1 MKSSTSIDGH
11 GPALHG
17 GLLPGTPDAT
27 DPLGAEPLAT
37 PATTAAQ
44 TRSVWRRLLEN
55 TSVMIGTVLILLIAI
70 MGVAAPLITSDDPTA
85 INPAGR
91 NKAPGEEIS
100 FRNDDGQRVKKTV
113 LMGTDTLGRD
123 IYSRVVYG
131 ARISL
136 VVGILVAI
144 GSVAAGLLVGLLS
157 GYYRWLDGIVMR
169 FMDGLMAIPSI
180 LLAIALVSLSGASL
194 MAVVVAIT
202 IPEIPR
208 VVRLVRSI
216 VLSIREEPYVE
227 AAISVGTP
235 TPKILY
241 RHVLPNTIAPLI
253 VQATYICGSA
263 ILLEAILS
271 FLGVGIP
278 PETPTWGN
286 IMAEGRGVFQL
297 LPHNILIPGVFLTLT
312 VLAVNMLGDGLR
324 DTLDPR
330 MSKKV

>member
-1 MKSSTSIDGH
+1 MKAAVNSQPGDTPGD
-11 GPALHG
+11 
-17 GLLPGTPDAT
+17 LLA
-27 DPLGAEPLAT
+27 DPLAGADPQPARPRASIWNRLA
-37 PATTAAQ
+37 ANF
-44 TRSVWRRLLEN
+44 SVVLG
-55 TSVMIGTVLILLIAI
+55 IILILLIAL
-70 MGVAAPLITSDDPTA
+70 MGVAAPLITKDDPTA

-91 NKAPGEEIS
+91 NKGPGEEIS
-100 FRNDDGQRVKKTV
+100 YRNDDGQRVKKMV

-123 IYSRVVYG
+123 IFSRVVYG
-131 ARISL
+131 ARVSL
-136 VVGILVAI
+136 IVGILVAVT
-144 GSVAAGLLVGLLS
+144 SVAIGLFIGLVS
-157 GYYRWLDGIVMR
+157 GYYRWLDNIVMR

-194 MAVVVAIT
+194 LAVIVAIA

-286 IMAEGRGVFQL
+286 IMAEGRGMFQL
-297 LPHNILIPGVFLTLT
+297 LPHNILIPGAFLTLT

-330 MSKKV
+330 MSKKL